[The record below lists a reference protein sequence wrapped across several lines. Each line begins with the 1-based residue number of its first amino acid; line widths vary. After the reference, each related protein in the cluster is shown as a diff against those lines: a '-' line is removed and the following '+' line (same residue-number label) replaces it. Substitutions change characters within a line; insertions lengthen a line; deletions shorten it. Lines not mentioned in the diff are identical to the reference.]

1 MVQVC
6 RIRQAHDK
14 CIARI
19 ISCKSN
25 LQLLLNNQ
33 ISFSHAEIF
42 LNIFFLFHLCSLWR
56 QGKKNTSNSWP
67 HICSLE
73 LCVSTNFF
81 ANSKVW
87 STRSNTCRT
96 LVVSLLHAA
105 NLYPHSHPLCC
116 QFLLAARSWF
126 EEKVVL
132 EIHDLIGWMFFSV
145 QCSDCMVSDNL
156 GSPSVTGGPEELL
169 FKMHTGL
176 SLAFLCHAPLS
187 NSNFF
192 HFLYSLSP
200 LHLHFYAKRKH
211 RKVHGAKL

>member
-87 STRSNTCRT
+87 STWSHTCRT
-96 LVVSLLHAA
+96 LVVNLLHAA
-105 NLYPHSHPLCC
+105 NLYPHSHPLCR
-116 QFLLAARSWF
+116 QSLLAARSWF

-145 QCSDCMVSDNL
+145 QCSDWYRTIDSRQ
-156 GSPSVTGGPEELL
+156 SVTSDWWNWRASVKNAHRIFSRFPVPRS
-169 FKMHTGL
+169 
-176 SLAFLCHAPLS
+176 SLQTIQYFFTCRYVALPS
-187 NSNFF
+187 N
-192 HFLYSLSP
+192 
-200 LHLHFYAKRKH
+200 
-211 RKVHGAKL
+211 